1 MWASHDG
8 FFIGPE
14 LSRERKSGPMSVVA
28 FLALG
33 ANLGNPRDQLDS
45 AVDRLREA
53 GLGVERRAPIY
64 RSKPLGPAEQPDFL
78 NTVLEVRTDLEPFEL
93 LDLCLGVEN
102 EMGRVRAVR
111 WGPRVVDIDI
121 ALYGETIVDH
131 PRLRIPHPELHR
143 RRFVLAPLADLAP
156 DACVPG
162 QKQTVRELLRDLS
175 GEPSDLIVV
184 DPRVLA
190 VGVSG

>member
-1 MWASHDG
+1 
-8 FFIGPE
+8 
-14 LSRERKSGPMSVVA
+14 MSVVA

-121 ALYGETIVDH
+121 ALYGEAVVAH
-131 PRLRIPHPELHR
+131 PRLRIPHPELPR

-162 QKQTVRELLRDLS
+162 HKQTVRELLRDLP

-184 DPRVLA
+184 DPRVLT